1 MFMTPDHFKFLL
13 KEALKSVKAE
23 IRYKRPGHMGTT
35 KFALVLSMD
44 GEEVFRMPL
53 GDDGFNDGDPL
64 GWTWDAV
71 EEK

>member
-1 MFMTPDHFKFLL
+1 MFMTPDHFKFML
-13 KEALKSVKAE
+13 KQALRSVKAE
-23 IRYKRPGHMGTT
+23 IRYKRPGLGTT

-44 GEEVFRMPL
+44 GEELIRMPL
-53 GDDGFNDGDPL
+53 TDGDPL